1 MTMTST
7 RPALRLLIATACGLA
22 WLTVVQT
29 PRAMGQTVERMG
41 APGPRAVATGG
52 SGGDAQRGLPGAG
65 AVVPSASATLE
76 QCVTAVTQAERS
88 ASFAGEMTAIAG
100 TARMEMRIEV
110 LERMP
115 DEALFHTVSAPGL
128 GVWRGSAPGVK
139 SYTDIKQVT
148 NLTAPAFYRG
158 AVRFRWLNAKGRLI
172 KGVELRTP
180 TCDQTAAPSPTSA
193 TAGPAAQ
200 STAG

>member
-1 MTMTST
+1 MVLSLHDALLLSFGFRANMGDPWRRVESRALRPARRFPKCVRDPSSPPPRLWSPACVRKGRRRESACVHRDARPAQIGMRTGRCPKIRRKHCETCAQIACYGRVMTMTST

-76 QCVTAVTQAERS
+76 DR
-88 ASFAGEMTAIAG
+88 
-100 TARMEMRIEV
+100 
-110 LERMP
+110 
-115 DEALFHTVSAPGL
+115 
-128 GVWRGSAPGVK
+128 K
-139 SYTDIKQVT
+139 S
-148 NLTAPAFYRG
+148 
-158 AVRFRWLNAKGRLI
+158 
-172 KGVELRTP
+172 
-180 TCDQTAAPSPTSA
+180 
-193 TAGPAAQ
+193 
-200 STAG
+200 